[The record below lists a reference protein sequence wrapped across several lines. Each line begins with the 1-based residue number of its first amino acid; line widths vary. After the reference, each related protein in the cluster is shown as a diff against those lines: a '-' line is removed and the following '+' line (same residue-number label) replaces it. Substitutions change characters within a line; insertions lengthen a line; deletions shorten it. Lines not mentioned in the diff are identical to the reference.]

1 MIGHRTRNF
10 LVAASA
16 TALLC
21 AAWSAQAQQSPT
33 TIDPK
38 DLTLPN
44 SAAPNAASPADKD
57 DAAKFK
63 MPSIDLGKGALQFDA
78 GKTSD
83 VNPRTGFDSGEMS
96 KVTPGKN
103 DNPTPDYFGLKLKVP
118 TNN

>member
-1 MIGHRTRNF
+1 M
-10 LVAASA
+10 
-16 TALLC
+16 ALLG

-38 DLTLPN
+38 ALTLPK
-44 SAAPNAASPADKD
+44 SDAPKTAPPADVDK
-57 DAAKFK
+57 DAAAKLK
-63 MPSIDLGKGALQFDA
+63 MPSIDLGKGDLQFDA

-96 KVTPGKN
+96 KVTPGKT

-118 TNN
+118 TDN